1 MHLPDIDYK
10 KTNKKY
16 TVCPQPS
23 TEGKGEFNYDMPNV
37 PNRATVS
44 LGQSTVTK

>member
-1 MHLPDIDYK
+1 MHLPYIDHK
-10 KTNKKY
+10 KPNKKY
-16 TVCPQPS
+16 TACPQPS
-23 TEGKGEFNYDMPNV
+23 TEGKGEFNYDMPIV